1 MAISHKQEGICKGE
15 AEGVHTGSVLS
26 LSSAGLQ
33 PSVTN
38 YHIQRLF
45 SRLAPLPTK
54 CYTGKNSPA
63 RKKKKTQ
70 QDMSFSHCCLHS
82 VVVFWPLLFRLQMRG
97 GVFFVS
103 SFQGFLLESCSC

>member
-54 CYTGKNSPA
+54 CYTGKNNPA
-63 RKKKKTQ
+63 RKKKKNPTGYVI
-70 QDMSFSHCCLHS
+70 H
-82 VVVFWPLLFRLQMRG
+82 PLLFAFRG
-97 GVFFVS
+97 C
-103 SFQGFLLESCSC
+103 FLAFTI